1 MDKESWRFI
10 DDTYKEMWVFKK
22 IEDDTYDG

>member
-10 DDTYKEMWVFKK
+10 DDTYKEMWVLKK